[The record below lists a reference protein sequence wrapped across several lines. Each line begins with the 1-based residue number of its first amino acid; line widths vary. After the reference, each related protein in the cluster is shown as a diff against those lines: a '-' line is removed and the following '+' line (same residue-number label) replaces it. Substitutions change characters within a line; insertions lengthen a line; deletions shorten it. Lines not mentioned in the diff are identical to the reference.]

1 MKYLLLIYGN
11 PASQEA
17 IARARDQVMAEVDTL
32 MKELA
37 ATGELVGGQ
46 ALAGPA
52 ESKTVVVRDGVPA
65 VTDGP
70 FLESKEFLAGYLIVE
85 CESVERATDIAA
97 RWPDARLCAMEVRP
111 IINEVTA

>member
-85 CESVERATDIAA
+85 CDSVERATDIAA

>member
-85 CESVERATDIAA
+85 CDSVERATGIAA